1 MYTIVCQNDT
11 FFVNVNETL
20 VPISASAAA
29 KLQPVL
35 ETLPTVNDVIKLAWL
50 KILETNL
57 HSQLSNQVRDRMIKQ
72 LAEPLD
78 PSTRSAHASQLGLV
92 LERAQTQHDR
102 LLRTCDDF
110 VTVVTSYD
118 LRPKQLVAPSAF

>member
-20 VPISASAAA
+20 VPISTAAAA

-35 ETLPTVNDVIKLAWL
+35 ETSPTVNNVVKLAWL

-57 HSQLSNQVRDRMIKQ
+57 HSQLSSQVRDRMIKQ

-78 PSTRSAHASQLGLV
+78 PSTRSATASQLNLV
-92 LERAQTQHDR
+92 LERARTQHDR
-102 LLRTCDDF
+102 LMCACDDF
-110 VTVVTSYD
+110 VTIVSSYD
-118 LRPKQLVAPSAF
+118 LRPKQLVTHPAF